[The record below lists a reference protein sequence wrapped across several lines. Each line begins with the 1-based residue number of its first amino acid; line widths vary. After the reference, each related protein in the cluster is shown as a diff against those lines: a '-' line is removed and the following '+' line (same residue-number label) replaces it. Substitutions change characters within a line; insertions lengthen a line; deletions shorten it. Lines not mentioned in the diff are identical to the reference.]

1 MTERHAGVERAV
13 DSLLVHAAEW
23 SGFQPEGVA
32 REAVRRALAHELAG
46 GASIDDVMR
55 RAAASEPALVNALR
69 AAVGVRETYLFRH
82 PEQFELVAG
91 RAPALAAN
99 GAIRAWSAGCATG
112 EETWSLAATL
122 AASARVDGGPAP
134 RIAVLG
140 SDVHVP
146 SLEAARSGTYRANSK
161 RPSAPLLYPVVAA
174 AGNRFHVL
182 DSLRQITAFVTH
194 DLRDPAPGEFEVIF
208 CRNVLMYFARA
219 AARIAVT
226 RLASALA
233 PGGLI
238 VFGTMDVDGSD
249 LAGLTRVGR
258 AELMTFTNVRAPT
271 RRRPTTRKQ
280 PVRPATGAAA
290 STAEAVALHRSAL
303 VWIELGGR
311 ASAERVLADLNTR
324 HPDYLPGIL
333 ERALVS
339 VRKGEYATA
348 EKWMKEVLAHA
359 EALPADHVVVGLE
372 PLPATF
378 YRDAAR
384 AYLERN
390 RKGAGA

>member
-1 MTERHAGVERAV
+1 MTQRQAAVDRAV
-13 DSLLVHAAEW
+13 DTLLVHAAEW

-32 REAVRRALAHELAG
+32 REAVRRALAHELAA
-46 GASIDDVMR
+46 GASLDDVMH
-55 RAAASEPALVNALR
+55 RAAANEPRLVNTLR
-69 AAVGVRETYLFRH
+69 SAVGVRETYLFRN
-82 PEQFELVAG
+82 PEQFELVAS
-91 RAPALAAN
+91 RAAALAAN

-112 EETWSLAATL
+112 EETWSVAATL
-122 AASARVDGGPAP
+122 AASTAAEAGIAP

-140 SDVHVP
+140 TDVHEP
-146 SLEAARSGTYRANSK
+146 SLETARAGVYHSNSR
-161 RPSAPLLYPVVAA
+161 RPSAPMLYPVVTAV
-174 AGNRFHVL
+174 GNKFRVVEP
-182 DSLRQITAFVTH
+182 LRQLTAFVTH
-194 DLRDPAPGEFEVIF
+194 DVRDPPPGEFELIF

-226 RLASALA
+226 RLAAALA

-238 VFGTMDVDGSD
+238 LFGTMDVDLAD

-258 AELMTFTNVRAPT
+258 AEHMAFTNVRAPT

-280 PVRPATGAAA
+280 PVRATAIA
-290 STAEAVALHRSAL
+290 SEAIALHRSAL
-303 VWIELGGR
+303 LWIELGGR

-339 VRKGEYATA
+339 VRKGEHATA
-348 EKWMKEVLAHA
+348 EKWMKEVLSHA
-359 EALPADHVVVGLE
+359 EALPADQIVIGLE

-384 AYLERN
+384 AYLERS
-390 RKGAGA
+390 RKGAGS

>member
-1 MTERHAGVERAV
+1 MTLRHAGMDRAV
-13 DSLLVHAAEW
+13 DTLLVHAAEW

-46 GASIDDVMR
+46 GASLDDVMD
-55 RAAASEPALVNALR
+55 RAAAKEPRLVAALR

-82 PEQFELVAG
+82 SDQFELIAS
-91 RAPALAAN
+91 RASALAAT

-112 EETWSLAATL
+112 EETWSLASTL
-122 AASARVDGGPAP
+122 AASARGDAGTAP

-140 SDVHVP
+140 SDVHAP
-146 SLEAARSGTYRANSK
+146 SLEVARAGVYRANSK
-161 RPSAPLLYPVVAA
+161 RPSAPMLYPVVAPV
-174 AGNRFHVL
+174 GNRFHVL
-182 DSLRQITAFVTH
+182 EPLRQLTAFVTH

-226 RLASALA
+226 RLAAALA

-238 VFGTMDVDGSD
+238 VFGTMDVDVSD

-258 AELMTFTNVRAPT
+258 AELMAFTNVRAPT

-280 PVRPATGAAA
+280 PVRAASAAAA
-290 STAEAVALHRSAL
+290 SATEAVALHRSAL

-311 ASAERVLADLNTR
+311 ASAERVLADLNAR

-339 VRKGEYATA
+339 VRKGDHATA
-348 EKWMKEVLAHA
+348 ETWMKQVLSHA
-359 EALPADHVVVGLE
+359 EALPADQLVVGLE

-378 YRDAAR
+378 YCDAAR
-384 AYLERN
+384 AYLERS
-390 RKGAGA
+390 RKGANS